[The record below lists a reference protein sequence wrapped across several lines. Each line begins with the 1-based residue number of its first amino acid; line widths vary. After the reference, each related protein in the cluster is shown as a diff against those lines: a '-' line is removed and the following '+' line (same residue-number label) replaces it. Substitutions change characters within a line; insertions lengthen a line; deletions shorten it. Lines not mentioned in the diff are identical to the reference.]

1 MFTPDWTVSPG
12 EILVEYLECLGWTV
26 PAFSIET
33 GLAEATI
40 HSIIDEKSPI
50 TPEIALGLGRI
61 IHSDRFW
68 LNLERQYRS
77 DLDRF
82 ASKEGGA
89 GSGGT
94 IQTPILPC

>member
-12 EILVEYLECLGWTV
+12 EILVEYLESLGWTV

-68 LNLERQYRS
+68 MNLERQYRK

-82 ASKEGGA
+82 DSKEGGT
-89 GSGGT
+89 GSGGL
-94 IQTPILPC
+94 IQTPI